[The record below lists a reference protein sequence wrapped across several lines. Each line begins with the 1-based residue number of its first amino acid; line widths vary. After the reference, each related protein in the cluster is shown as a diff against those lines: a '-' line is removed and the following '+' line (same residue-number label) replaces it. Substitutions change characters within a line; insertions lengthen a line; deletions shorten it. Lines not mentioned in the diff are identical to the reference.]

1 MIISNIQKTQ
11 NTTIKINS
19 NDNHQMVMI
28 KSQSLNSTNERY
40 VYGKVTLDSQA
51 FNPKLLL
58 SVIRLTI
65 M

>member
-1 MIISNIQKTQ
+1 
-11 NTTIKINS
+11 
-19 NDNHQMVMI
+19 MVMI

-51 FNPKLLL
+51 FNRKLLL
-58 SVIRLTI
+58 SVIRLTT